1 MLQQARFSHNPNH
14 NFAYRSWLSGLSFRG
29 DCLARTFVCT
39 IFFFFFREQFAGS
52 ETRDRVTYAAR
63 KRRNRHNSDAET
75 IKKKKRERVCRETR
89 VDRVEQ
95 MCIIE
100 DRSL

>member
-1 MLQQARFSHNPNH
+1 MLQQARFSHNLNH
-14 NFAYRSWLSGLSFRG
+14 NFARAYRSWLSGLSFRG

-39 IFFFFFREQFAGS
+39 IFFFFFPRTIRGLRN
-52 ETRDRVTYAAR
+52 TDRVTYVAR

-75 IKKKKRERVCRETR
+75 IKKKKERERVCRETR

-100 DRSL
+100 D

>member
-1 MLQQARFSHNPNH
+1 MRIGLGYRVCRLEEIVWHERLFVRFS
-14 NFAYRSWLSGLSFRG
+14 
-29 DCLARTFVCT
+29 
-39 IFFFFFREQFAGS
+39 FFFFREQFADS
-52 ETRDRVTYAAR
+52 ETRDRVTYVAR